1 MALASSSTSR
11 ALARARA
18 SSSSSPSSSV
28 PPTRDDDLCALKTK
42 LFLLSAQTDRGQLLF
57 RQKVYNMEDYFRAK
71 EQQARVVVENIV
83 SSGECK
89 LATSPDIQDGTWELA
104 YSTAQLFR
112 CSPFFL
118 AIAESMEGYT
128 WRAPWSDES
137 TAVCSSE
144 LFFRLHELQVM
155 SWGASTVGKVTQTV
169 DTSSATLSSTF
180 DTILFRQ
187 ENTLLQFFYFLHC
200 SLLTLFPSRSF
211 ACRARTQTHRHPH
224 RGLVQAPAYFWGQGL
239 LLRLRFALL

>member
-1 MALASSSTSR
+1 MALASSS
-11 ALARARA
+11 
-18 SSSSSPSSSV
+18 PSSWV
-28 PPTRDDDLCALKTK
+28 PPTRDNDLCALKTK
-42 LFLLSAQTDRGQLLF
+42 LFLLSAQTGRGQLLF

-71 EQQARVVVENIV
+71 EQQARVLVENIL

-211 ACRARTQTHRHPH
+211 ACRARTQTHRDPH

>member
-1 MALASSSTSR
+1 MPTRIVRQQKLRSR

-71 EQQARVVVENIV
+71 EQKARVLVENIV

-155 SWGASTVGKVTQTV
+155 SWGASTGKPSC
-169 DTSSATLSSTF
+169 SSSSLS
-180 DTILFRQ
+180 R
-187 ENTLLQFFYFLHC
+187 
-200 SLLTLFPSRSF
+200 R
-211 ACRARTQTHRHPH
+211 
-224 RGLVQAPAYFWGQGL
+224 
-239 LLRLRFALL
+239 

>member
-1 MALASSSTSR
+1 MCNAITLTDNQSPEVFRYPATNLPFWPKNSKSFQVEVQILVLIDPCYPVKMAAPSWRLAGPRRRSSTMALASSSTSR

-71 EQQARVVVENIV
+71 EQQARVLVENIV

-155 SWGASTVGKVTQTV
+155 SWGASTGKPSC
-169 DTSSATLSSTF
+169 SSSSLS
-180 DTILFRQ
+180 R
-187 ENTLLQFFYFLHC
+187 
-200 SLLTLFPSRSF
+200 R
-211 ACRARTQTHRHPH
+211 
-224 RGLVQAPAYFWGQGL
+224 
-239 LLRLRFALL
+239 